1 MKNYF
6 FIAIASVLMAACN
19 QERMIDKS
27 NAELSKINHEKD
39 SLQAIVTE
47 RDSTINDFMSS
58 FIDVERTL
66 DSVAVK
72 QHIISMNAERRNE
85 LGLSQKERIKT
96 EIAAINNLMDANRK
110 RINSLNKK
118 LKSSANKNKQFE
130 KTIAMLTEQLDKKE
144 IELADLNEKL
154 ISANIQVGKLRT
166 SLDELSAEND
176 KKEQHITE
184 QTSAL
189 HTAYYVIGK
198 SKDLQGSK
206 IIDRKGGLL
215 GIGKTAKLSAN
226 LDNNKFT
233 RIDYTAMSKI
243 EINGDGVKIITSHP
257 TDSYTLEKDS
267 GNKDLVKN
275 IVITN
280 PDKFWSA
287 SKYLVIVKS

>member
-6 FIAIASVLMAACN
+6 FIAVFSLLIAACN
-19 QERMIDKS
+19 QEQPTDKS
-27 NAELSKINHEKD
+27 AAALTRTNHEKD
-39 SLQAIVTE
+39 SLLAILTE
-47 RDSTINDFMSS
+47 RDSTVQDFMSS
-58 FIDVERTL
+58 FVEVERSL
-66 DSVAVK
+66 DSVAAK
-72 QHIISMNAERRNE
+72 QHIISMNAEKRSE
-85 LGLSQKERIKT
+85 LGINQKTRIKN
-96 EIAAINNLMDANRK
+96 EIAAINNLMDSNRK

-118 LKSSANKNKQFE
+118 LKNSANKNEQLE
-130 KTIAMLTEQLDKKE
+130 KTVAMLTEQLDKKE

-154 ISANIQVGKLRT
+154 NSANIQVGKLTT
-166 SLDELSAEND
+166 SVDELSAEND

-189 HTAYYVIGK
+189 HIAYYVIGK

-215 GIGKTAKLSAN
+215 GIGKTSKLSSN

-233 RIDYTAMSKI
+233 KIDYTSMSKI
-243 EINGDGVKIITSHP
+243 EVNGDDIKIITSHP
-257 TDSYTLEKDS
+257 TDSYTLEKD
-267 GNKDLVKN
+267 GANKDMVKN

-280 PDKFWSA
+280 PEKFWSA